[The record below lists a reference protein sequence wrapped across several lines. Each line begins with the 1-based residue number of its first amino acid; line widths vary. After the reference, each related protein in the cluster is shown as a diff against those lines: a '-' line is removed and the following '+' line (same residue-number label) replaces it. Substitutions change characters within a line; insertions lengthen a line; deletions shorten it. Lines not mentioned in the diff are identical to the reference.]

1 MIRKRPSIPF
11 IVSLVFVALF
21 LVFVAG
27 YLAGIRQAQ
36 EAANAPVKTSKLNLG
51 PIHLTVSA
59 DALGLVVLIILGI
72 LILTTGLLAVLAHR
86 RRKRVMAVEK
96 EVEETRQQLAT
107 IVESSDD
114 AIISKTLDGIITS
127 WNRGAE
133 KLFGYSAEEMMGQ
146 SMNRLFPPEL
156 ATEEAEILALLA
168 AGQSI
173 DHLETSRIRK
183 GGERVDV
190 SVVVSPIEDGNG
202 NIVGASNIARDITA
216 RKQAEKKVRAQL
228 GSLDLLQQITRAM
241 GERQDLNSIFQV
253 VIRRLIN
260 DLPLEFCSICLA
272 DAAAKVLT
280 VASLGFRSEALAME
294 ISLPEQTPIDINQ
307 NGLSNFVGEQ
317 LVYEPDLD
325 RVAMPFPERLAQAG
339 LRSLVVAPLLV
350 EGKVFGILMAARQDS
365 HSFSSADCEFL
376 RQLSEHVA
384 LAAHHAQLYG
394 ALQQAYE
401 DLRQTQQAVMQQERL
416 RALGQMASGIAHDI
430 NNAITPMM
438 LYVGSLLEKEEN
450 LSQRGRKALEVIER
464 AVDDVSATVARL
476 NDFYRRREPQ
486 LTLAP
491 VQLGTL
497 IQQVLDFTRVRWSDM
512 PQKRGIVI
520 ETQIDLAPNLPA
532 IMGVEGEI
540 REALT
545 NLVFNALD
553 AMPEGGRLILR
564 TSVTNGEGIAEARN
578 VQVDVTDTGMGMDED
593 TRRRCLEPFFTTKGE
608 RGTGLGLAMVYGMAQ
623 RHNADI
629 EIESEI
635 GGGTMVRLTFA
646 VPDKTALT
654 SSENAASMAALAP
667 QRILLVDD
675 DALLLKTLTD
685 VLTADGHQV
694 RAASGGQ
701 QGIEYFDEA
710 RKEGKGFDVVIT
722 DLGMPYVD
730 GNQVAS
736 AVKAAS
742 PQIPVILFSGWG
754 KRLAAE
760 GEVPANVDFLLSK
773 PPKLHELRGALT
785 HCCLK
790 SNL

>member
-1 MIRKRPSIPF
+1 MFRKRPSIPF
-11 IVSLVFVALF
+11 IVSLVFAALF

-27 YLAGIRQAQ
+27 YLAGIREGQA
-36 EAANAPVKTSKLNLG
+36 AASGPIKTSKLNLG
-51 PIHLTVSA
+51 PVHLTVSA
-59 DALGLVVLIILGI
+59 DALGLAVLIILGV

-133 KLFGYSAEEMMGQ
+133 KLFGYSAKEMVGQ
-146 SMNRLFPPEL
+146 PMNRLFPPEL
-156 ATEEAEILALLA
+156 AKEEAEILSLLA

-173 DHLETSRIRK
+173 AHFETIRIRK
-183 GGERVDV
+183 GGERLDV
-190 SVVVSPIEDGNG
+190 SVAISPIADGNG
-202 NIVGASNIARDITA
+202 NVVGASKIARDITA
-216 RKQAEKKVRAQL
+216 RKQAEKKVRAHL
-228 GSLDLLQQITRAM
+228 GHLDLLQQITRAM

-260 DLPLEFCSICLA
+260 DLPVDFCSICLA
-272 DAAAKVLT
+272 DAATRVLT
-280 VASLGFRSEALAME
+280 VASLDFRSEALAME
-294 ISLPEQTPIDINQ
+294 MSLPEQTAIDIKE
-307 NGLSNFVGEQ
+307 NGLSNFVSGE
-317 LVYEPDLD
+317 LVYEPALD
-325 RVAMPFPERLAQAG
+325 QVAMPFPERLAQTG
-339 LRSLVVAPLLV
+339 LCSLVVAPLLV
-350 EGKVFGILMAARQDS
+350 EGRIFGVLMAARQDS
-365 HSFSSADCEFL
+365 QSFSSADCEFL

-384 LAAHHAQLYG
+384 LAAHQAQLYG

-401 DLRQTQQAVMQQERL
+401 DQRLTQQAVMQQERL

-438 LYVGSLLEKEEN
+438 LYIGSLLEKEEN

-464 AVDDVSATVARL
+464 AVDDVAATVARL

-486 LTLAP
+486 FTLVP
-491 VQLGTL
+491 LQLGTL

-512 PQKRGIVI
+512 PHKQGIVI
-520 ETQIDLAPNLPA
+520 ETQIDLAPSLPA

-553 AMPEGGRLILR
+553 AMPEGGRLVVR
-564 TSVTNGEGIAEARN
+564 TSVTNSESIAGARN

-623 RHNADI
+623 RHSADI

-635 GGGTMVRLTFA
+635 GRGTTVRLTFA
-646 VPDKTALT
+646 VPDKASLT
-654 SSENAASMAALAP
+654 SSENAASMPLLAP

-675 DALLLKTLTD
+675 DTVLLKSLTD
-685 VLTADGHQV
+685 VLAADGHHVQ
-694 RAASGGQ
+694 AASGGQ
-701 QGIEYFDEA
+701 QGIDYFDEA
-710 RKEGKGFDVVIT
+710 RKQGNGFDVVVT

-730 GNQVAS
+730 GHKVAG

-742 PQIPVILFSGWG
+742 PEIPVILFSGWG
-754 KRLAAE
+754 KRLTAE
-760 GEVPANVDFLLSK
+760 GDIPANVDFVLSK
-773 PPKLHELRGALT
+773 PPKLRELRGALA